1 MMDLK
6 IAETTSR
13 NWKVNE
19 QRPLDSQY
27 RWGDR
32 GNVISFIYC
41 PETGEFALGR
51 AKRHRELA
59 QDFQTPLAKF
69 VRGIYIREKKKV
81 VLRAYSC
88 DDIENFNAQY
98 DTVEALNLQAY
109 KLKFNA
115 SKDELYYQYDW
126 Q

>member
-13 NWKVNE
+13 NWLINE

-41 PETGEFALGR
+41 PETREFNLGI
-51 AKRHRELA
+51 AKRHKELVEE
-59 QDFQTPLAKF
+59 FKTPLAKF

-81 VLRAYSC
+81 VLRAFAC

-98 DTVEALNLQAY
+98 DTVEALNLEGH